1 MTRTFE
7 EWKSWYEAHAES
19 ADPIDGAS
27 LYFEPEHGFFY
38 YKVFPGGVLYIDH
51 FATDDY
57 QYLFRRAREIARRL
71 GCREVTTQTF
81 HPAKAYARLSKAHL
95 DLKYS
100 VRGANGKWYWAFTEV
115 LNDVEGN
122 RT

>member
-1 MTRTFE
+1 MQTFD
-7 EWKSWYEAHAES
+7 EWKSWYEAHAEP
-19 ADPIDGAS
+19 AYPIEGAL
-27 LYFEPEHGFFY
+27 LYFEPAHGFFY

-57 QYLFRRAREIARRL
+57 QYLFRKAREIARRL
-71 GCREVTTQTF
+71 GCRKVTTQTF

-100 VRGANGKWYWAFTEV
+100 TRGANGRWYWAFTEV